1 MSAGID
7 FKRMPHPRERD
18 ASGLR
23 PPVPAATASNH
34 RLLRGIGMDSTAF
47 RPPNPESAGAVPVG
61 RILVGNAANVAR
73 GIYGL
78 PSKPVERTPYM
89 APRGQG
95 LSFVPPRASA
105 AVGPRAGPLD
115 LGAASP
121 LLGMVPKP
129 YRDTVASSAR
139 GLPMT
144 PRPME
149 TVKPVNGGG
158 LGGPMSG
165 IYAEEALSDGE
176 RGTLKTMD
184 LRGKYNSV
192 LPRSEDRAQALR
204 GIWDRG
210 GVPVIGGGAQRA
222 AREDFG
228 GVDMSPR
235 GIDTGRR
242 PGREPSGG
250 GLPTTGGGD
259 IYGGGGRRT
268 ALAAQD
274 RLRGIPGLTK
284 DRTTRNPSREERT
297 QAAGLAME
305 RAKGESTIE
314 AARLGAAAD
323 MQKANIAAKAERYK
337 AVRAVEIAQDSGGPT
352 VMPTPPRLVKI
363 GSRYHEIEIGTD
375 GVPRYNPLSDAEQL
389 RKGKIDAALSSL
401 NEPET
406 RDAAFDFV
414 RNPDKRMPMYDWK
427 TGRIAFMEMNPRW
440 DLGKPNW
447 QKEMVARGQPRYEY
461 LNTVDPELMERLIE
475 WLHTTSQE
483 EN

>member
-1 MSAGID
+1 
-7 FKRMPHPRERD
+7 
-18 ASGLR
+18 
-23 PPVPAATASNH
+23 
-34 RLLRGIGMDSTAF
+34 
-47 RPPNPESAGAVPVG
+47 
-61 RILVGNAANVAR
+61 
-73 GIYGL
+73 
-78 PSKPVERTPYM
+78 
-89 APRGQG
+89 
-95 LSFVPPRASA
+95 
-105 AVGPRAGPLD
+105 
-115 LGAASP
+115 
-121 LLGMVPKP
+121 
-129 YRDTVASSAR
+129 
-139 GLPMT
+139 
-144 PRPME
+144 
-149 TVKPVNGGG
+149 
-158 LGGPMSG
+158 
-165 IYAEEALSDGE
+165 
-176 RGTLKTMD
+176 
-184 LRGKYNSV
+184 
-192 LPRSEDRAQALR
+192 
-204 GIWDRG
+204 
-210 GVPVIGGGAQRA
+210 
-222 AREDFG
+222 
-228 GVDMSPR
+228 
-235 GIDTGRR
+235 
-242 PGREPSGG
+242 
-250 GLPTTGGGD
+250 
-259 IYGGGGRRT
+259 
-268 ALAAQD
+268 
-274 RLRGIPGLTK
+274 
-284 DRTTRNPSREERT
+284 
-297 QAAGLAME
+297 ME

-337 AVRAVEIAQDSGGPT
+337 ADRAVEIAQDSGGPT